1 MENKTY
7 KDLNVW
13 QVAME
18 LVVETYR
25 LTRMWPDAERYG
37 LISQAQRSSV
47 SVPANIAEGYGR
59 GHTAEYLHHLF
70 MARGSLLEL
79 ETHLEVAKRLTY
91 VTPETL
97 TNAQTLLARVGM
109 MLNKLI
115 QALKAKV

>member
-7 KDLNVW
+7 KELDVW

-25 LTRMWPDAERYG
+25 LTKMWPDTERYG
-37 LISQAQRSSV
+37 LISQAQRSAV

-79 ETHLEVAKRLTY
+79 ETHLEVALRLAYQPPAT
-91 VTPETL
+91 VQ
-97 TNAQTLLARVGM
+97 NARELIARVGM

-115 QALKAKV
+115 QARKARA

>member
-1 MENKTY
+1 MEIKAY
-7 KDLNVW
+7 KDLEVW

-18 LVVETYR
+18 LVVETYQA
-25 LTRMWPDAERYG
+25 TKTWPEVERYG
-37 LISQAQRSSV
+37 LISQAQRSAV

-79 ETHLEVAKRLTY
+79 ETHLEVAIRLAY
-91 VTPETL
+91 QTPATVQ
-97 TNAQTLLARVGM
+97 TAQQLISRVGM

-115 QALKAKV
+115 QALKSRA